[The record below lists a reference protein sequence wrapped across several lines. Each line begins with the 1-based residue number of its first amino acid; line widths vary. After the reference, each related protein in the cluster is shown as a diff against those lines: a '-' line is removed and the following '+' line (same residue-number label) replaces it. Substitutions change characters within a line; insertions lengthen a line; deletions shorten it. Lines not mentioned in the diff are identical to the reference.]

1 MILVIIN
8 KNFKNPFSRTLIAN
22 CSQSLTKIIFASLF
36 AASRRGRSLI
46 NFKNEKKL
54 VGSRREA
61 EKPTPLPLS
70 AKEEDGGKG
79 RNSAVEPRVRHNGT
93 EGRTDRQA
101 RLGRLAVFAFGNN
114 Y

>member
-8 KNFKNPFSRTLIAN
+8 KNFKNPFSRILIAN
-22 CSQSLTKIIFASLF
+22 CSQSFTEIVFASLF

-46 NFKNEKKL
+46 NEKKL
-54 VGSRREA
+54 VGSSREA

-70 AKEEDGGKG
+70 AEEEDGGKG